1 MNTVRVGLMMALA
14 LIASTFS
21 ASAQADETPKI
32 KIVNAAHLIDV
43 EKGTVLDNMSVWIEN
58 DKITKVVSQNAKIAA
73 PEGAE
78 VVDLGP
84 DSYLMPGLMDSH
96 VHLVG
101 SPIWGYDAYQ
111 HSTARQLVYGVA
123 NAKITLEA
131 GFTTVRNVGA
141 PGFTDVA
148 LRDAINAGDVPGPR
162 MLVSGPSLGITG
174 GHCDNNMLPF
184 EYGEESEG
192 VADGPWEVRQKVRRN
207 MKYGVDVI
215 KFCGTGGVFSKGTRV
230 GAQQYTLEEMKAI
243 VDEAHMAGRKVAVH
257 AHGTEG
263 IKSAILAGADSIEHV
278 SYLDDEGIKL
288 AKKHGTWFS
297 MDIYNDD
304 FILQEGAKHGMTEE
318 SLAKERAVGL
328 RQRQS
333 FQKAVKAGVKL
344 SYGTDA
350 GVYPHGGNGKQMVKM
365 VEWGMT
371 PMQAVITAT
380 RETSKLFGIEDRV
393 GIVKE
398 GHLADMI
405 AIKGNPLEDL
415 TLFEKVGFVM
425 KEGKVYKNTLQ

>member
-1 MNTVRVGLMMALA
+1 MKAIGLGLLMVLSLLFPAMAEEA
-14 LIASTFS
+14 
-21 ASAQADETPKI
+21 PKVT
-32 KIVNAAHLIDV
+32 IVNAAHLFDV
-43 EKGTVLDNMSVWIEN
+43 EKGRVLDDMSVWVQ
-58 DKITKVVSQNAKIAA
+58 DGKIIKVISRNAKIAR

-78 VVDLGP
+78 IIDLGP

-101 SPIWGYDAYQ
+101 SPLFGYDAYQ
-111 HSTARQLVYGVA
+111 HSTSRALIYGVV
-123 NAKITLEA
+123 NAKKTLMA

-141 PGFTDVA
+141 PGYTDVD

-162 MLVSGPSLGITG
+162 MLVSGPALGITG
-174 GHCDNNMLPF
+174 GHCDSNMLPPEF
-184 EYGEESEG
+184 HETAEG
-192 VADGPWEVRQKVRRN
+192 VADGPWAVRQKVRQN
-207 MKYGVDVI
+207 FKYGADLI
-215 KFCGTGGVFSKGTRV
+215 KFCGTGGVFSKGTKV
-230 GAQQYTLEEMKAI
+230 GAQQFTLEEMKAI
-243 VDEAHMAGRKVAVH
+243 VDEAHMHGRKVAVH

-278 SYLDDEGIKL
+278 SYLDDEGIRL

-304 FILQEGAKHGMTEE
+304 FILQEGEKYGMTEE
-318 SLAKERAVGL
+318 SLNKERALGL

-333 FQKAVKAGVKL
+333 FERAVKAGVKL

-371 PMQAVITAT
+371 PMQAVVTAT
-380 RETSKLFGIEDRV
+380 RETAKLFGLEDRV
-393 GIVKE
+393 GVIRE
-398 GHLADMI
+398 GMLADLV
-405 AIKGNPLEDL
+405 AIKGDPLKDL
-415 TLFEKVGFVM
+415 GLFEKVGFVM
-425 KEGKVYKNTLQ
+425 KDGKVYKNEFK